1 MGRIT
6 RPLDVKG
13 AVRVLPETD
22 SLERFLGL
30 KRAFLGRD
38 DDDLREVEVAW
49 AKPRARD
56 VVVKFVGIDSSEEAE
71 KLRDL
76 RIWVP
81 REEALP
87 LEEDSYYIPD
97 LLGMEVVTEEGEF
110 LGTLEDVWSL
120 PANDVYIVRKEG
132 KELLLPAT
140 GEVVRE
146 VDIGARRMVVR
157 LLEGLEWS

>member
-1 MGRIT
+1 MG
-6 RPLDVKG
+6 VKG

-22 SLERFLGL
+22 FPERFLGL
-30 KRAFLGRD
+30 KKAFLGRD

-49 AKPRARD
+49 AKPRVRD
-56 VVVKFVGIDSSEEAE
+56 VVVKFVGIDSPEEAE
-71 KLRDL
+71 ELRDL

-120 PANDVYIVRKEG
+120 PANDVYIVRREG
-132 KELLLPAT
+132 RELLLPAT

-146 VDIGARRMVVR
+146 VNIKARRMVVR

>member
-1 MGRIT
+1 
-6 RPLDVKG
+6 
-13 AVRVLPETD
+13 VRVLPETD

>member
-1 MGRIT
+1 
-6 RPLDVKG
+6 
-13 AVRVLPETD
+13 VLPETD

>member
-1 MGRIT
+1 M
-6 RPLDVKG
+6 
-13 AVRVLPETD
+13 LPETD

>member
-1 MGRIT
+1 MG
-6 RPLDVKG
+6 VKG

-22 SLERFLGL
+22 SPERFLGL
-30 KRAFLGRD
+30 KKAFLGRD

-49 AKPRARD
+49 AKPRVRD
-56 VVVKFVGIDSSEEAE
+56 VVVKFVGIDSPEEAE
-71 KLRDL
+71 ELRDL

-120 PANDVYIVRKEG
+120 PANDVYIVRREG
-132 KELLLPAT
+132 RELLLPAT

-146 VDIGARRMVVR
+146 VNIKARRMVVR